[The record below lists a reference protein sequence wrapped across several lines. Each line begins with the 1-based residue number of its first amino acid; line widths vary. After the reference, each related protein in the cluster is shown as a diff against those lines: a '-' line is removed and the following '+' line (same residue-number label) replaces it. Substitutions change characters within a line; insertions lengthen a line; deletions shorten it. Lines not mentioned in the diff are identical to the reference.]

1 MQDFIETRA
10 ILDMLTFPCSMSALF
25 SLVFFFNANT
35 CSNYPVFRINSGRKT
50 RNVTSR

>member
-25 SLVFFFNANT
+25 NLLIFFK
-35 CSNYPVFRINSGRKT
+35 C
-50 RNVTSR
+50 